1 MKVLLDLI
9 KLSASRCTKL
19 IISPQTMKTVMLFA
33 VSNSSKMPIT
43 LLINGCRSQTA
54 IYGVFQA
61 VTFAYLMH
69 WWVSCQYGNPSPSW
83 IFKNQ
88 IWSREHR
95 VSNLSLCTRFHQNR
109 AIFPPEI
116 WRFNPLMGTGN
127 YSAHRIIWSW
137 YTGRWW
143 VGCYIWYS
151 DEGTRRGPSPPRP
164 LLAVPSNVTAH
175 PSTASVPTSY
185 YSM

>member
-54 IYGVFQA
+54 TYGVFQA

-69 WWVSCQYGNPSPSW
+69 
-83 IFKNQ
+83 
-88 IWSREHR
+88 
-95 VSNLSLCTRFHQNR
+95 
-109 AIFPPEI
+109 
-116 WRFNPLMGTGN
+116 
-127 YSAHRIIWSW
+127 
-137 YTGRWW
+137 
-143 VGCYIWYS
+143 
-151 DEGTRRGPSPPRP
+151 
-164 LLAVPSNVTAH
+164 
-175 PSTASVPTSY
+175 
-185 YSM
+185 